1 MPATAMA
8 HAGKHLQGKHLM
20 RIMPTRTLVA
30 GSLAAVLI
38 AGLAGCGGSNSKD
51 DAAQD
56 TSSNSTASAA
66 PSDSASTA
74 GALTPV
80 STGNPF
86 ADIRT
91 AAMHMPE
98 TADALAGG
106 IAKATNLD
114 TTDTDAATLRAGL
127 TYLLTEHVYLA
138 GIAVATAYHAGAT
151 SDAFKAAAKSLDDN
165 SVAVSDAVT
174 KIVGDAQG
182 KIFLAAWRSHV
193 TDFVN
198 YAVGAKTP
206 GAAGTKMKDE
216 AVTAL
221 KGYAKASGAFFDK
234 NTKGA
239 LKASAVEKDTLT
251 HINTLAA
258 AVDDFAAGKTTA
270 YAKLK
275 TAADH
280 MAMTADVLAGG
291 IAKATDM
298 KGSVDDKASALRSGL
313 TGMLVSHVY
322 LAGVA
327 VFTAYTTP
335 DSVKG
340 TQFKA
345 AADALD
351 KNSVDLSDA
360 VKSVSDKASADTFLQ
375 VWRTHITNFVD
386 YAVGDATN
394 DAAAKT
400 KALADLDAYRSAA
413 GQFFSKVTGGALPA
427 AAVADALKMHIES
440 LAGAIDSL
448 KAALVTT

>member
-1 MPATAMA
+1 
-8 HAGKHLQGKHLM
+8 M
-20 RIMPTRTLVA
+20 RILPTRSLVA

-38 AGLAGCGGSNSKD
+38 AGLAGCGGGDSKD
-51 DAAQD
+51 NAAQD
-56 TSSNSTASAA
+56 TSSTGTSASAA
-66 PSDSASTA
+66 PSDSPSTA
-74 GALTPV
+74 GALTPA

-91 AAMHMPE
+91 AAMHMPD

-106 IAKATNLD
+106 IAKAAKYPATVD
-114 TTDTDAATLRAGL
+114 SDASALRSGL

-138 GIAVATAYHAGAT
+138 GIAVATAYHAGAD
-151 SDAFKAAAKSLDDN
+151 SDAFKTAAKSVDDN
-165 SVAVSDAVT
+165 SRAIGDAVT
-174 KIVGDAQG
+174 KIVGDEQG
-182 KIFLAAWRSHV
+182 KVFLEAFRAHV

-198 YAVGAKTP
+198 YAVGAKTG
-206 GAAGTKMKDE
+206 GAKGATMKDQ
-216 AVTAL
+216 AVEAL
-221 KGYAKASGAFFDK
+221 KGYAKASGQFFSK
-234 NTKGA
+234 NTNGT
-239 LKASAVEKDTLT
+239 LSASAVEKDTLT

-270 YAKLK
+270 YTKLK

-291 IAKATDM
+291 IAKATKM
-298 KGSVDDKASALRSGL
+298 KGSADDKAATLRAGL
-313 TGMLVSHVY
+313 TGLLTSHVY

-327 VFTAYTTP
+327 VFTAYTDK

-351 KNSVDLSDA
+351 KNSVELSDA
-360 VKSVSDKASADTFLQ
+360 VKSVSDASSAKTFLE
-375 VWRTHITNFVD
+375 VWRTHITNFVN
-386 YAVGDATN
+386 YAVGDATD

-400 KALADLDAYRSAA
+400 KALADLDAYRSSA
-413 GQFFSKVTGGALPA
+413 GQFFDKVTGGALPA
-427 AAVADALKMHIES
+427 EAVADALKAHIET

-448 KAALVTT
+448 KAALVTS

>member
-8 HAGKHLQGKHLM
+8 HAGNTFRGTHLM

-38 AGLAGCGGSNSKD
+38 AGLAGCGGGDSKD
-51 DAAQD
+51 NAAQD
-56 TSSNSTASAA
+56 TSSSGTTSAPPTDSSSAA
-66 PSDSASTA
+66 IV
-74 GALTPV
+74 PV

-91 AAMHMPE
+91 AAMHMPG

-106 IAKATNLD
+106 IAKAAKYDPTAD
-114 TTDTDAATLRAGL
+114 SDASGLRSGL

-206 GAAGTKMKDE
+206 GAAGTKMKNE

-258 AVDDFAAGKTTA
+258 AVDDFADGKTTA

-280 MAMTADVLAGG
+280 MAMTADVLSGG
-291 IAKATDM
+291 IAKATKMTGDP
-298 KGSVDDKASALRSGL
+298 DDKAATLRAGL
-313 TGMLVSHVY
+313 TGLLTSHVY

-327 VFTAYTTP
+327 VFTAYT
-335 DSVKG
+335 DKGSVKG
-340 TQFKA
+340 EPFMA
-345 AADALD
+345 AAGALD

-360 VKSVSDKASADTFLQ
+360 VKSVSDQASADTFLQ
-375 VWRTHITNFVD
+375 VWRTHITNFVA

-394 DAAAKT
+394 DDAAKA
-400 KALADLDAYRSAA
+400 KALADLDAYRGAA

-427 AAVADALKMHIES
+427 DAVAGALKEHLVS

-448 KAALVTT
+448 KKALVTT

>member
-1 MPATAMA
+1 
-8 HAGKHLQGKHLM
+8 M

-38 AGLAGCGGSNSKD
+38 AGLAGCGGGDSKD
-51 DAAQD
+51 NAAQD
-56 TSSNSTASAA
+56 TSSNSTASTA
-66 PSDSASTA
+66 PSDSASTS

-106 IAKATNLD
+106 IAKAANYD
-114 TTDTDAATLRAGL
+114 PTTESDAATLRAGL

-206 GAAGTKMKDE
+206 GAAGTKMKNE

-251 HINTLAA
+251 HITTLAA
-258 AVDDFAAGKTTA
+258 AVDDFADGKTTA

-291 IAKATDM
+291 IAKATKMTGDP
-298 KGSVDDKASALRSGL
+298 DDKAATLRAGL
-313 TGMLVSHVY
+313 TGLLTTHVY

-327 VFTAYTTP
+327 VFTAYTDK

-351 KNSVDLSDA
+351 TNSVDLSDA
-360 VKSVSDKASADTFLQ
+360 VKSVSDQASADTFLQ
-375 VWRTHITNFVD
+375 VWRTHITNFVA

-400 KALADLDAYRSAA
+400 KALADLDAYRASA

-427 AAVADALKMHIES
+427 DAVAGALKMHIES